1 MNSDKDK
8 IENKEVN
15 NKKGQEKE
23 KTKEYTIELKNATK
37 RFGNDVAVDNLS
49 LSIEKGT
56 LTMLIGPS
64 GCGKTTTMKMINRLV
79 QLDEGKIKLNG
90 TSVYDI
96 DPVQLRRTIG
106 YVIQE
111 IGLFPHFTVFD
122 NIATVPRLLKWDENK
137 IKKRVE
143 ELLDMVTLDSS
154 YAYRYPLQLSGGERQ
169 RVGLARAL
177 GADPEVLLMDE
188 PFGAIDPINRLKLH
202 DSFLEIQEEIKKT
215 IVFVTH
221 DINEAIKLGDKIA
234 ILRDGKLVQYAVST
248 DILYKPAN
256 QFVENLL
263 GQDRS
268 LKALTLKR
276 TKDFISSEDVLTVS
290 KETTEEEISKQLQK
304 KNQIVAFVLDKN
316 DKLIGRYWLE
326 KTKKDKFEINY
337 DEKPV
342 LTEQN
347 STLNE
352 SLSTMF
358 SSGEKMLPVVNRR
371 NKFMGIIR
379 LDHILSLIH
388 ISEPTRPY

>member
-1 MNSDKDK
+1 MMSDSNMNEKQAT
-8 IENKEVN
+8 ENKEN
-15 NKKGQEKE
+15 EQGENQK
-23 KTKEYTIELKNATK
+23 YTIELKNVTK
-37 RFGNDVAVDNLS
+37 RFGNDVAVDKLNLQM
-49 LSIEKGT
+49 EKGT
-56 LTMLIGPS
+56 ITMLIGPS

-79 QLDEGKIKLNG
+79 QLDEGEIKLEG

-111 IGLFPHFTVFD
+111 IGLFPHFTVYD
-122 NIATVPRLLKWDENK
+122 NIATVPRLLKWDESK

-202 DSFLEIQEEIKKT
+202 DSFLEIQDEIKKT

-221 DINEAIKLGDKIA
+221 DINEAIKLGDKVA
-234 ILRDGKLVQYAVST
+234 IIRDGKLVQYANST
-248 DILYKPAN
+248 EILYNPAN
-256 QFVENLL
+256 KFVENLL

-276 TKDFISSEDVLTVS
+276 TKDFISSEDTITVD
-290 KETTEEEISKQLQK
+290 KEISEEEVLKLLQEK
-304 KNQIVAFVLDKN
+304 DQIVAFVLDEN
-316 DKLIGRYWLE
+316 GKLSGRYWLE
-326 KTKKDKFEINY
+326 KTRKDKVEINY
-337 DEKPV
+337 DESPI

-347 STLNE
+347 NTLNE

-358 SSGEKMLPVVNRR
+358 SSGEKLLTVVNRR
-371 NKFMGIIR
+371 NKFMGVIR
-379 LDHILSLIH
+379 LNHIF
-388 ISEPTRPY
+388 EEFNK

>member
-1 MNSDKDK
+1 MSDSNMNEKQAT
-8 IENKEVN
+8 ENKEN
-15 NKKGQEKE
+15 EQGENQK
-23 KTKEYTIELKNATK
+23 YTIELKNVTK
-37 RFGNDVAVDNLS
+37 RFGNDIAVDKLNLQM
-49 LSIEKGT
+49 EKGT
-56 LTMLIGPS
+56 ITMLIGPS

-79 QLDEGKIKLNG
+79 QLDEGEIKLEG

-111 IGLFPHFTVFD
+111 IGLFPHFTVYD
-122 NIATVPRLLKWDENK
+122 NIATVPRLLKWDESK

-202 DSFLEIQEEIKKT
+202 DSFLEIQDEIKKT

-221 DINEAIKLGDKIA
+221 DINEAIKLGDKVA
-234 ILRDGKLVQYAVST
+234 IIRDGKLVQYANST
-248 DILYKPAN
+248 EILYNPAN
-256 QFVENLL
+256 KFVENLL

-276 TKDFISSEDVLTVS
+276 TKDFISSEDTITVD
-290 KETTEEEISKQLQK
+290 KEISEEEVLKLLQEK
-304 KNQIVAFVLDKN
+304 DQIVAFVLDEN
-316 DKLIGRYWLE
+316 GKLSGRYWLE
-326 KTKKDKFEINY
+326 KTRKDKVEINY
-337 DEKPV
+337 DESPI

-347 STLNE
+347 NTLNE

-358 SSGEKMLPVVNRR
+358 SSGEKLLPVVNRR
-371 NKFMGIIR
+371 NKFMGVIR
-379 LDHILSLIH
+379 LNHIF
-388 ISEPTRPY
+388 EEFNK

>member
-1 MNSDKDK
+1 MNSDSNIQEKQSTG
-8 IENKEVN
+8 N
-15 NKKGQEKE
+15 NKIQEQAE
-23 KTKEYTIELKNATK
+23 TKEITIELKDVTK
-37 RFGNDVAVDNLS
+37 RFGDDVAVDNLS
-49 LSIEKGT
+49 LQMEKGT
-56 LTMLIGPS
+56 ITMLIGPS

-79 QLDEGKIKLNG
+79 PLDEGEIQLDG

-96 DPVQLRRTIG
+96 DEVHLRRTIG

-111 IGLFPHFTVFD
+111 IGLFPHFTVYD

-234 ILRDGKLVQYAVST
+234 ILRDGKLAQYADST
-248 DILYKPAN
+248 EILYNPAN
-256 QFVENLL
+256 KFVENLL

-276 TKDFISSEDVLTVS
+276 TKDFISSEEIVTVNQDTS
-290 KETTEEEISKQLQK
+290 ENSISKLLQE

-316 DKLIGRYWLE
+316 NKLVGRYWLE

-337 DEKPV
+337 DKNPV
-342 LTEQN
+342 QTEQN
-347 STLNE
+347 NTLNE

-358 SSGEKMLPVVNRR
+358 SSGEKLLPVVNRR
-371 NKFMGIIR
+371 NKFMGVIR
-379 LDHILSLIH
+379 LDQIFEEFSK
-388 ISEPTRPY
+388 

>member
-1 MNSDKDK
+1 MNSNTNK
-8 IENKEVN
+8 IENKEANNTEEKN
-15 NKKGQEKE
+15 NKKA
-23 KTKEYTIELKNATK
+23 KEYTIELKNVTK
-37 RFGNDVAVDNLS
+37 RFGNDTAVDNLNMQM
-49 LSIEKGT
+49 EKGT
-56 LTMLIGPS
+56 ITMLIGPS
-64 GCGKTTTMKMINRLV
+64 GCGKTTTMKMINRLI
-79 QLDEGKIKLNG
+79 QLDEGEIKLDG

-111 IGLFPHFTVFD
+111 IGLFPHFTVYD

-143 ELLDMVTLDSS
+143 ELLDMVTLDTS
-154 YAYRYPLQLSGGERQ
+154 YAKRYPLQLSGGERQ

-202 DSFLEIQEEIKKT
+202 DSFLEIQDEIKKT

-221 DINEAIKLGDKIA
+221 DINEAIKLGDKVA
-234 ILRDGKLVQYAVST
+234 IIRDGKLVQYADST
-248 DILYKPAN
+248 EILYNPAN
-256 QFVENLL
+256 KFVENLL

-276 TKDFISSEDVLTVS
+276 TKDFISSENTIIVDKEVS
-290 KETTEEEISKQLQK
+290 EEEVLKLLQEK
-304 KNQIVAFVLDKN
+304 DQIVAFVLDKN
-316 DKLIGRYWLE
+316 GKLAGRYWLE
-326 KTKKDKFEINY
+326 KTRKDRVEINF
-337 DEKPV
+337 DENPI

-347 STLNE
+347 NTLNE

-358 SSGEKMLPVVNRR
+358 SSGEKLLPVVNRR
-371 NKFMGIIR
+371 NKFMGVIR
-379 LDHILSLIH
+379 LNHIF
-388 ISEPTRPY
+388 EEFNK

>member
-1 MNSDKDK
+1 MSDSNMNEKQAT
-8 IENKEVN
+8 ENKEN
-15 NKKGQEKE
+15 EQGENQK
-23 KTKEYTIELKNATK
+23 YTIELKNVTK
-37 RFGNDVAVDNLS
+37 RFGNDVAVDKLNLQM
-49 LSIEKGT
+49 EKGT
-56 LTMLIGPS
+56 ITMLIGPS

-79 QLDEGKIKLNG
+79 QLDEGEIKLEG

-111 IGLFPHFTVFD
+111 IGLFPHFTVYD
-122 NIATVPRLLKWDENK
+122 NIATVPRLLKWDESK

-202 DSFLEIQEEIKKT
+202 DSFLEIQDEIKKT

-221 DINEAIKLGDKIA
+221 DINEAIKLGDKVA
-234 ILRDGKLVQYAVST
+234 IIRDGKLVQYANST
-248 DILYKPAN
+248 EILYNPAN
-256 QFVENLL
+256 KFVENLL

-276 TKDFISSEDVLTVS
+276 TKDFISSEDTITVD
-290 KETTEEEISKQLQK
+290 KEISEEEVLKLLQEK
-304 KNQIVAFVLDKN
+304 DQIVAFVLDEN
-316 DKLIGRYWLE
+316 GKLSGRYWLE
-326 KTKKDKFEINY
+326 KTRKDKVEINY
-337 DEKPV
+337 DESPI

-347 STLNE
+347 NTLNE

-358 SSGEKMLPVVNRR
+358 SSGEKLLPVVNRR
-371 NKFMGIIR
+371 NKFMGVIR
-379 LDHILSLIH
+379 LNHIF
-388 ISEPTRPY
+388 EEFNK

>member
-1 MNSDKDK
+1 MNSDSN
-8 IENKEVN
+8 IKEKQATEN
-15 NKKGQEKE
+15 NKNNEQEKNQ
-23 KTKEYTIELKNATK
+23 EYTIELKNVTK
-37 RFGNDVAVDNLS
+37 RFGNNVAVNNLN
-49 LSIEKGT
+49 LQMVKGT
-56 LTMLIGPS
+56 ITMLIGPS

-79 QLDEGKIKLNG
+79 QLDEGEIKLDG
-90 TSVYDI
+90 TSVYNI

-111 IGLFPHFTVFD
+111 IGLFPHFTVYD

-154 YAYRYPLQLSGGERQ
+154 YAYRYPLQLSGGEKQ

-234 ILRDGKLVQYAVST
+234 IIRDGKLVQYADST
-248 DILYKPAN
+248 EILYNPAN
-256 QFVENLL
+256 KFVENLL

-276 TKDFISSEDVLTVS
+276 TKDFISNEEIVTVSEDAS
-290 KETTEEEISKQLQK
+290 EEEVSRILQE

-316 DKLIGRYWLE
+316 NKLIGRYWLE
-326 KTKKDKFEINY
+326 RTKKDKFEINY
-337 DEKPV
+337 DENPV

-347 STLNE
+347 NTLNE

-358 SSGEKMLPVVNRR
+358 SSGEKLLPVVNRR
-371 NKFMGIIR
+371 NKFMGVIR
-379 LDHILSLIH
+379 LNHIF
-388 ISEPTRPY
+388 EEFNK

>member
-1 MNSDKDK
+1 MNSDAN
-8 IENKEVN
+8 IKEKQSTGN
-15 NKKGQEKE
+15 NKNLEQEQS
-23 KTKEYTIELKNATK
+23 KTKEYTIELKNVTK

-49 LSIEKGT
+49 LQMEKGT
-56 LTMLIGPS
+56 ITMLIGPS

-79 QLDEGKIKLNG
+79 PLDEGEIQLDG

-96 DPVQLRRTIG
+96 DEVHLRRTIG

-111 IGLFPHFTVFD
+111 IGLFPHFTVYD

-234 ILRDGKLVQYAVST
+234 ILKDGKLAQYADSNE
-248 DILYKPAN
+248 ILYNPAN
-256 QFVENLL
+256 KFVENLL

-276 TKDFISSEDVLTVS
+276 TKDFISSEEIVTVS
-290 KETTEEEISKQLQK
+290 EDTSEDSVSKLLQE

-316 DKLIGRYWLE
+316 NKLVGRYWLE

-337 DEKPV
+337 DENPV

-347 STLNE
+347 NSLNE

-358 SSGEKMLPVVNRR
+358 SSGEKLLPVVNRR
-371 NKFMGIIR
+371 NKFMGAIR
-379 LDHILSLIH
+379 LNHIF
-388 ISEPTRPY
+388 EEFNK

>member
-1 MNSDKDK
+1 MNSNTNK
-8 IENKEVN
+8 IENKEAKN
-15 NKKGQEKE
+15 TEGQVKE
-23 KTKEYTIELKNATK
+23 KTKEYTIELKDVTK
-37 RFGNDVAVDNLS
+37 RFGDDIAVDHLS
-49 LSIEKGT
+49 LGIEKGT

-79 QLDEGKIKLNG
+79 QLDEGEIKLNG

-122 NIATVPRLLKWDENK
+122 NIATVPRLLQWDEKK

-143 ELLDMVTLDSS
+143 DLLDMVTLDSS

-234 ILRDGKLVQYAVST
+234 IIRDGKLVQHADSNE
-248 DILYKPAN
+248 ILYNPAD
-256 QFVENLL
+256 QFVESLL

-268 LKALTLKR
+268 LKALTLKKA
-276 TKDFISSEDVLTVS
+276 KDFISSENVITVS
-290 KETTEEEISKQLQK
+290 KDTSEDEVSKQLQAN
-304 KNQIVAFVLDKN
+304 NQIVAFVLDKKE
-316 DKLIGRYWLE
+316 KLVGRYWLE
-326 KTKKDKFEINY
+326 KAGKKGKVNINY
-337 DEKPV
+337 DENPIM
-342 LTEQN
+342 TEQN
-347 STLNE
+347 SSLNE

-358 SSGEKMLPVVNRR
+358 SSGEQLLPVVNRR
-371 NKFMGIIR
+371 GKFLGILRLSYIFDEFNK
-379 LDHILSLIH
+379 
-388 ISEPTRPY
+388 

>member
-1 MNSDKDK
+1 MCDSNMNEKQAT
-8 IENKEVN
+8 ENKEN
-15 NKKGQEKE
+15 EQGENQK
-23 KTKEYTIELKNATK
+23 YTIELKNVTK
-37 RFGNDVAVDNLS
+37 RFGNDIAVDKLNLQM
-49 LSIEKGT
+49 EKGT
-56 LTMLIGPS
+56 ITMLIGPS

-79 QLDEGKIKLNG
+79 QLDEGEIKLEG

-111 IGLFPHFTVFD
+111 IGLFPHFTVYD
-122 NIATVPRLLKWDENK
+122 NIATVPRLLKWDESK

-154 YAYRYPLQLSGGERQ
+154 YAHRYPLQLSGGERQ

-234 ILRDGKLVQYAVST
+234 ILKDGKLAQYADSNE
-248 DILYKPAN
+248 ILYNPAN
-256 QFVENLL
+256 KFVENLL

-276 TKDFISSEDVLTVS
+276 TKDFISSEDTITVD
-290 KETTEEEISKQLQK
+290 KEISEEEVLKLLQEK
-304 KNQIVAFVLDKN
+304 DQIVAFVLDEN
-316 DKLIGRYWLE
+316 GKLSGRYWLE
-326 KTKKDKFEINY
+326 KTRKDKVEINY
-337 DEKPV
+337 DESPI

-347 STLNE
+347 NTLNE

-358 SSGEKMLPVVNRR
+358 SSGEKLLPVVNRR
-371 NKFMGIIR
+371 NKFMGVIR
-379 LDHILSLIH
+379 LNHIF
-388 ISEPTRPY
+388 EEFNK

>member
-1 MNSDKDK
+1 MNSDAN
-8 IENKEVN
+8 IKEKQSTGN
-15 NKKGQEKE
+15 NKNLEQEQS
-23 KTKEYTIELKNATK
+23 KTKEYTIELKNVTK

-49 LSIEKGT
+49 LQMEKGT
-56 LTMLIGPS
+56 ITMLIGPS

-79 QLDEGKIKLNG
+79 PLDEGEIQLDG

-96 DPVQLRRTIG
+96 DEVHLRRTIG

-111 IGLFPHFTVFD
+111 IGLFPHFTVYD

-234 ILRDGKLVQYAVST
+234 ILRDGKLAQYADST
-248 DILYKPAN
+248 EILYNPAN
-256 QFVENLL
+256 KFVENLL

-276 TKDFISSEDVLTVS
+276 TKDFISSEEIVTVNQDTS
-290 KETTEEEISKQLQK
+290 ENSISKLLQE

-316 DKLIGRYWLE
+316 NKLVGRYWLE

-337 DEKPV
+337 DKNPV
-342 LTEQN
+342 QTEQN
-347 STLNE
+347 NTLNE

-358 SSGEKMLPVVNRR
+358 SSGEKLLPVVNRR
-371 NKFMGIIR
+371 NKFMGVIR
-379 LDHILSLIH
+379 LDQIFEEFSK
-388 ISEPTRPY
+388 